1 MKILKIESLPTKGY
15 YDRDTLMLHAN
26 FQLLK
31 DVVEKEDLLHNNG
44 KGYATSKN
52 GKIAKELYDW
62 WIKRSKDVFEND
74 ETQDTYKFET
84 KQLIRLMKIRG
95 GLWT

>member
-1 MKILKIESLPTKGY
+1 MKILKIESLPTKGW
-15 YDRDTLMLHAN
+15 YDRDTLLLHSS

-31 DVVEKEDLLHNNG
+31 DVVEKEGLFTHSPS
-44 KGYATSKN
+44 YAKSKN

-62 WIKRSKDVFEND
+62 WLERGKDVFEND
-74 ETQDTYKFET
+74 ETKDSYKNDT
-84 KQLIRLMKIRG
+84 KQLVRLMKIRG